1 MPRLRVR
8 VSHLRLKDVS
18 AIHFFA
24 SGARVGGSIPSP
36 ATNYRWLVKRYHAL
50 IVRLVYVG
58 VVQLVEHFVANEDV
72 AGPIPVIHSKGLPIV
87 SCYWEVCQ
95 LWRAEFKY
103 APPFAASAVVETVIA
118 STN

>member
-1 MPRLRVR
+1 M
-8 VSHLRLKDVS
+8 
-18 AIHFFA
+18 
-24 SGARVGGSIPSP
+24 
-36 ATNYRWLVKRYHAL
+36 KRYHVL

-87 SCYWEVCQ
+87 SCYWKVCQ

-103 APPFAASAVVETVIA
+103 APSFAVLTVLETVIA
-118 STN
+118 SAN

>member
-1 MPRLRVR
+1 M
-8 VSHLRLKDVS
+8 
-18 AIHFFA
+18 
-24 SGARVGGSIPSP
+24 
-36 ATNYRWLVKRYHAL
+36 
-50 IVRLVYVG
+50 G

-103 APPFAASAVVETVIA
+103 APPFAASAVVETVAHRLIKSCREVIGGSNPSLTTRIA
-118 STN
+118 ADVCGLSLGN

>member
-18 AIHFFA
+18 AIHFLCVRSTSWGFNSFA
-24 SGARVGGSIPSP
+24 SDQLSLVGETVSRV
-36 ATNYRWLVKRYHAL
+36 

-58 VVQLVEHFVANEDV
+58 VVQLVEHLLAKQDV
-72 AGPIPVIHSKGLPIV
+72 AGSIPVIHSKGLPIV

-103 APPFAASAVVETVIA
+103 APDLAVSVVNGNRCT
-118 STN
+118 STK